1 MKRVYL
7 YGIIVAAAATVVILL
22 ALHASSPLL
31 YSAKDDAVTPFHTNN
46 GVLTEI
52 SPENA
57 ASLLPLMGDLLD
69 QHGSLTLNVRLEDYD
84 IAARD
89 LREFIGM
96 GGHLDNLVIN
106 LDMSESEIEEWRR
119 LNDDDLSILSELVNS
134 TTALSELRSLEIR
147 YRSEGNSAELYAV
160 TIQGR
165 ALKQKLQ
172 QLYQDYKA
180 NEDPMVRIS
189 QKYDLN
195 TTRYEESVADF
206 AAIVDEFT
214 AEQAAREQEFLPS
227 GPDLTLAVIPDHG
240 VYHDTLTM
248 SGVLKG
254 PSLLSQEVRIVIGG
268 EDTRSVP
275 VQPDG
280 VFQYGYLIDRIRAG
294 NHTAFAQS
302 GAATFSTPVLF
313 RVDELPTTLT
323 LAPDQNGNRVTVTG
337 TLVAGG
343 HIPVTRAPVAIY
355 LDEGGT
361 GRTETIETGDDG
373 HYSAVI
379 ALSPGTTRLRAVF
392 SGEGYPLLP
401 SESEEFTF
409 HVSPG
414 ITGTD
419 AGTGSFL
426 VAALIIAAFIGAA
439 VWYLRRRV
447 WPAPA
452 SPPAE
457 EYPATEQPAPIQEVP
472 EAELYPG
479 VPVPATREEVI
490 ASYRETVGEDAR
502 EAVRHLFLHL
512 LALCQERIPLR
523 NPRSLTPREL
533 CRQSRGRSFFDA
545 VRSFILR
552 YEPVRYGGRVPDTE
566 RADAIL
572 ARFSAASDAVER
584 EEQA

>member
-1 MKRVYL
+1 MKRIYG

-22 ALHASSPLL
+22 ALHATSPLL
-31 YSAKDDAVTPFHTNN
+31 YSAQDDAVTPFHTNTR
-46 GVLTEI
+46 VLTEI

-89 LREFIGM
+89 LREFIEM
-96 GGHLDNLVIN
+96 GGHLDNLVIT

-119 LNDDDLSILSELVNS
+119 LNQDDLSILSELVNS

-147 YRSEGNSAELYAV
+147 YRSEGNSAELYSV

-189 QKYDLN
+189 DKYNLN

-206 AAIVDEFT
+206 AAIVDQFT

-227 GPDLTLAVIPDHG
+227 GPDLTLAVSPDHG
-240 VYHDTLTM
+240 VYHDTLVM

-254 PSLLSQEVRIVIGG
+254 SSLLSQEVRIVIGG

-280 VFQYGYLIDRIRAG
+280 TFRYGYLIDRIRAG

-302 GAATFSTPVLF
+302 GTTTFSTPVLF

-323 LAPDQNGNRVTVTG
+323 LAPVQNGNRVTVSG
-337 TLVAGG
+337 TLLAGG
-343 HIPVTRAPVAIY
+343 HIPVTGAPVSIR

-361 GRTETIETGDDG
+361 GRTETIGTGDDG
-373 HYSAVI
+373 RYSAVI
-379 ALSPGTTRLRAVF
+379 ALSPGTTRLRAAF

-409 HVSPG
+409 QVSPG

-419 AGTGSFL
+419 VGTGSFL

-439 VWYLRRRV
+439 VWYLRRKV
-447 WPAPA
+447 WPA

-457 EYPATEQPAPIQEVP
+457 EYPAADH
-472 EAELYPG
+472 
-479 VPVPATREEVI
+479 PATPPQDAGPEVSREEPVILTREQVI
-490 ASYRETVGEDAR
+490 ASYREAVGEDAR
-502 EAVRHLFLHL
+502 EAVRKLFLHL

-523 NPRSLTPREL
+523 SPRSLTPREL
-533 CRQSRGRSFFDA
+533 CRQTRGRSFFDA
-545 VRSFILR
+545 VRSFILG
-552 YEPVRYGGRVPDTE
+552 YEPVRYGGMVPDTE

-584 EEQA
+584 EEQG